1 MKVRKMNIKPLIFAI
16 LSLNA
21 VSASASAH
29 NTVSCEQG
37 VLYVT
42 TYETSNSWHTMR
54 PVWGK
59 TDIVHCDGSQ
69 YTLNGANLTKDEV
82 NNLVLSTIHLNESG
96 Q

>member
-1 MKVRKMNIKPLIFAI
+1 MNIKPLLFAI

-21 VSASASAH
+21 VSASAY
-29 NTVSCEQG
+29 NRVSCEQG

-59 TDIVHCDGSQ
+59 TDVVHCDGSQ
-69 YTLNGANLTKDEV
+69 YTLNGKKLTKDEV
-82 NNLVLSTIHLNESG
+82 KDLVLSTIHLNESD

>member
-1 MKVRKMNIKPLIFAI
+1 MNIKPLLFAI

-21 VSASASAH
+21 VSANAFTH

-37 VLYVT
+37 LLYVT
-42 TYETSNSWHTMR
+42 TYEKSNSWHTMR

-59 TDIVHCDGSQ
+59 TDVVHCDGSQ
-69 YTLNGANLTKDEV
+69 YTLNGTKLTKNEV
-82 NNLVLSTIHLNESG
+82 NDLVLSTIHLNESS